1 MSLLTERLGD
11 PEAINLHGCPN
22 MLEAARCVGD
32 ALREIHRRD
41 REVLQ
46 QQGVE
51 FKPALILGGQIKG
64 GPPRL
69 YMVYA
74 AGNFIEATPDT
85 PYFQIGE
92 LKYGK
97 PIIDRVIRRSMPLS
111 EAAKCA
117 LISMDSTMRSNL
129 SVGPPLDLVIVRRDE
144 LRVGSHVD
152 IAHDHRYFQ
161 MIRRGWGEAPREAFA
176 ALPNPDWLGGR

>member
-1 MSLLTERLGD
+1 
-11 PEAINLHGCPN
+11 

-117 LISMDSTMRSNL
+117 LISMDSTIRSNL

-144 LRVGSHVD
+144 LCVGSHVD

-161 MIRRGWGEAPREAFA
+161 MIRRGWGEALREAFA

>member
-1 MSLLTERLGD
+1 M
-11 PEAINLHGCPN
+11 
-22 MLEAARCVGD
+22 
-32 ALREIHRRD
+32 
-41 REVLQ
+41 Q

-51 FKPALILGGQIKG
+51 FNPSLILGGQIKG

-69 YMVYA
+69 FMLYA
-74 AGNFIEATPDT
+74 AGNFIEATADT

-111 EAAKCA
+111 EAA
-117 LISMDSTMRSNL
+117 
-129 SVGPPLDLVIVRRDE
+129 
-144 LRVGSHVD
+144 
-152 IAHDHRYFQ
+152 
-161 MIRRGWGEAPREAFA
+161 AFA